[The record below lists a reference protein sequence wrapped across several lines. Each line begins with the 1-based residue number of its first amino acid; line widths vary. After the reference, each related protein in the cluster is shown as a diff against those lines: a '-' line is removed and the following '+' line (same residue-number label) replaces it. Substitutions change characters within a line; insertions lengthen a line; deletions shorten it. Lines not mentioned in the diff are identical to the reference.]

1 MSLLSSEEAEQQ
13 EVRRFTFPSDP
24 ANNIFKD
31 RDPHYGRVVQE
42 IWGAY
47 FGRNSQN
54 TSSQVIFTR
63 RTNARGRMPSLE

>member
-13 EVRRFTFPSDP
+13 EVRQLPYPVFG

-31 RDPHYGRVVQE
+31 RDPHNGRVVQE

-47 FGRNSQN
+47 FG
-54 TSSQVIFTR
+54 
-63 RTNARGRMPSLE
+63 